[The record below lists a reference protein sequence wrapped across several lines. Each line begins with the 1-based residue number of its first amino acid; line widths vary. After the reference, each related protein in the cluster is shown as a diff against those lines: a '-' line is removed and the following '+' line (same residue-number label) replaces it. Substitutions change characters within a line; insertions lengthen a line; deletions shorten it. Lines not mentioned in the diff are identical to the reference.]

1 MLLGSWS
8 SKWSP
13 RNERIIWRSRGG
25 KLRETVS
32 LERLK
37 SYFWVTFTLF
47 RIGVYRLTNHYWQF
61 KLQYCQK
68 KKSKKKKEL
77 LAVKIDK

>member
-37 SYFWVTFTLF
+37 SYFW
-47 RIGVYRLTNHYWQF
+47 
-61 KLQYCQK
+61 
-68 KKSKKKKEL
+68 
-77 LAVKIDK
+77 